1 MILEVL
7 NIKKGL
13 TSIIGSGGKTSLM
26 YALAKELSDKGKV
39 IICTSTKIYKPDSIP
54 FTENADEITFEKGNV
69 YCIGKLVDN
78 GKITAPDCEF
88 EKLIHIADYVLCEAD
103 GSKGL
108 PLKAHADFEPVIP
121 KESVEII
128 GVLGITGINRKISEV
143 CHRAD
148 IYARLSEKDTE
159 DMADCKSAAD
169 VIIKESLL
177 NKLVINQAETYEQM
191 KTAEQ
196 IAQYLDI
203 PVYAGEVRK
212 GILKCL
218 HL

>member
-26 YALAKELSDKGKV
+26 YVLAKELSDKGKV

-128 GVLGITGINRKISEV
+128 GVLGITGINREISEV

-148 IYARLSEKDTE
+148 IYAGLSEKSIE
-159 DMADCKSAAD
+159 DIAGCKSVTD
-169 VIIKESLL
+169 VIIKEGLMD
-177 NKLVINQAETYEQM
+177 KLVINQAETDEQM
-191 KTAEQ
+191 KVAEQ
-196 IAQYLDI
+196 IAEYLDI